1 MVGKTEDDARGML
14 EESNLEAGTTERKY
28 SGKYDEGRRSSRPTR
43 RWATELKPGTAVVL
57 TVSKGAEPVAVP
69 NVIGKPVAEAK
80 VDARRRAKL
89 RDKVTERFNETV
101 PVGLVISQ
109 EPANGTAD
117 KNSVVQIVVSKGPPL
132 VEVPGVVGKNVGEAQ
147 QIITAAG
154 FVPAVNA
161 LPGGPGTVLNQSPGS
176 GDKAPKGSTVTLYV
190 F

>member
-1 MVGKTEDDARGML
+1 MVGKKEDVARGML
-14 EESNLEAGTTERKY
+14 EESHLEAGTTERKY
-28 SGKYDEGRRSSRPTR
+28 SGKYDEGTVMSADP
-43 RWATELKPGTAVVL
+43 AMGEELKPGTPVVL

-69 NVIGKPVAEAK
+69 NVVGKPVAEAK
-80 VDARRRAKL
+80 VMIAEGDL
-89 RDKVTERFNETV
+89 RDRVVEKFNETV
-101 PVGLVISQ
+101 PAGVVVSQ
-109 EPANGTAD
+109 KPANGTAD

-132 VEVPGVVGKNVGEAQ
+132 VEVPGVVGKNVAEAQ

-161 LPGGPGTVLNQSPGS
+161 LPGGPGTVLNQSPGG